1 MLVSCAQLC
10 LYLYRATQPVI
21 PIHPIPVPSRRFTH
35 VHADLVGPMPVSSG
49 DHSHVMTVIDQSTRW
64 VEVFPLSSTA
74 TACADTFVAGWIASF
89 GVPASITTDREVQF
103 TCLWLSGPSSAS
115 AWVCNI
121 SPQQLTT
128 HNETV
133 LLRDFTGS

>member
-1 MLVSCAQLC
+1 MEATLLVSCAQLC

-103 TCLWLSGPSSAS
+103 TLAVWAILCQRLD
-115 AWVCNI
+115 V
-121 SPQQLTT
+121 QHLTT
-128 HNETV
+128 TAYHPQ
-133 LLRDFTGS
+133 